1 MRHPVAKLASVTALV
16 VAASALAGLP
26 AAHAALV
33 THCVGT
39 GGAVTVPNDLL
50 VPAGESCTLTG
61 TIITGNVSVLAGA
74 NLVTDGVRIA
84 GDLQI
89 LGDGYLD
96 SKGTTVNGSV
106 ELAAGG
112 YGVYLRESTT
122 GSVAVR
128 PQGSAP
134 GESFLFVE
142 ASNVS
147 GTVNAQAGQVRLDR
161 GSEVSESVST
171 NNTHYTDVHD
181 SFVDGALSVLNS
193 QTGSVICGSAV
204 RGKAT
209 FAGNLGGVQLGPNGR
224 LDSCASGGYFGRE
237 VGISNTTGAATV
249 DDNIIDGA
257 LNLAG
262 NTPAAQVA
270 TNNRIRG
277 GVNGPVGA
285 AASAQR
291 RAAPEPR
298 DEAVDEKA
306 GDRRTAAVKEA
317 IAAGPADL

>member
-1 MRHPVAKLASVTALV
+1 MKRMAVVAAVVTVTAL
-16 VAASALAGLP
+16 AGVP
-26 AAHAALV
+26 AAHAGLV

-61 TIITGNVSVLAGA
+61 TVITGNVSVLAGA

-122 GSVAVR
+122 GPIAVR

-142 ASNVS
+142 ASQVS
-147 GTVNAQAGQVRLDR
+147 GTVNAQAGQVRVDR
-161 GSEVSESVST
+161 GSEISESLST
-171 NNTHYTDVHD
+171 TNTHYTDLHD

-193 QTGSVICGSAV
+193 STGSVICGSAV
-204 RGKAT
+204 RGRST
-209 FAGNLGGVQLGPNGR
+209 FAGNLGGVQLGPGGR

-237 VGISNTTGAATV
+237 VGISNTTGTVTV
-249 DDNIIDGA
+249 DDSIIDGA
-257 LNLAG
+257 LNLTG

-270 TNNRIRG
+270 ANNRIRG
-277 GVNGPVGA
+277 GVNGPHTA
-285 AASAQR
+285 AGASAQR

-298 DEAVDEKA
+298 DEAVDERA
-306 GDRRTAAVKEA
+306 ADRRTDAVKEA
-317 IAAGPADL
+317 VEAGPADL